1 MGSVPRMAWHCMRIG
16 ELQMEMYPALN
27 TETSV
32 RMIEPAGFAKNFEIA
47 TLLLLSTDIT

>member
-1 MGSVPRMAWHCMRIG
+1 MREDGRAADGDVP
-16 ELQMEMYPALN
+16 MYPALN

-47 TLLLLSTDIT
+47 TLLPLSTDIT